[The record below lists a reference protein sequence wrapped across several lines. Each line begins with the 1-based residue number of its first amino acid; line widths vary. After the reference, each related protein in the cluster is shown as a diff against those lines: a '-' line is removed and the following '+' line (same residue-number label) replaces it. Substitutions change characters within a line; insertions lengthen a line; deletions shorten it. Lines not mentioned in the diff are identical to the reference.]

1 MCALLAAGQFGQ
13 HLSAQGDPATLCG
26 KGSHG
31 PLRRSVTLQ
40 FYLIY
45 SLKIQRTSHKVIS
58 LTRLGLPPTIF
69 DTGRELFFRNVLD
82 EDVEDDEEGLKNG
95 LLLPGL

>member
-1 MCALLAAGQFGQ
+1 MLLI
-13 HLSAQGDPATLCG
+13 
-26 KGSHG
+26 
-31 PLRRSVTLQ
+31 VTGE
-40 FYLIY
+40 
-45 SLKIQRTSHKVIS
+45 

-82 EDVEDDEEGLKNG
+82 EDVEDDGEGLKNG